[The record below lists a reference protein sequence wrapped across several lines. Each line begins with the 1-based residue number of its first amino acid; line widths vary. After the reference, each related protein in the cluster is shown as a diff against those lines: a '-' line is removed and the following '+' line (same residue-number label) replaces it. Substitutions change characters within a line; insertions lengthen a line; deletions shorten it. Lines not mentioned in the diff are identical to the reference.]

1 MYIPGMDNDTLRA
14 MLAAALGPIVW
25 MPVHWMV
32 DKYKEKHA
40 ARDAMR
46 RLDAMHKSYHFGRRM
61 AQRLRRLIH

>member
-1 MYIPGMDNDTLRA
+1 MYIPGMDNDTLRV

-46 RLDAMHKSYHFGRRM
+46 RLDAMHKSYHFGKRWGARFS
-61 AQRLRRLIH
+61 RLLR